1 MKQSKTTAVIQ
12 HCIVYIMAAIFLA
25 PFLISVLLSLKSKQE
40 TTKSVLA
47 LPEQIHWEN
56 FSMAIEKANIF
67 NSIKNSL
74 IVTVCSVIIV
84 ILVSAMA
91 GYGIAR
97 QYKKKSFRMYETVL
111 LASMMIPFQTLMI
124 PIYKMY
130 KSLGLLNTLAG
141 VIIIISGMNM
151 AFAII
156 MYIGFVRT
164 LPSELEEAALLEGCG
179 KFKMFFKIVF
189 PLLKPVTTTIAVLNA
204 LWVWNEFNASL
215 LILQKNAVKTIPIQ
229 QFVFFGEHSAN
240 YNMAFAA
247 AVITMIP
254 IVLFFILAQKHIVE
268 GMVNGAVKG

>member
-1 MKQSKTTAVIQ
+1 MKQNKTAAFVQ

-25 PFLISVLLSLKSKQE
+25 PFLLSILLSLKSKQE

-47 LPEQIHWEN
+47 LPESIHWEN
-56 FSMAIEKANIF
+56 FTMAVEKANIF

-74 IVTVCSVIIV
+74 VVTVCSVLIV

-97 QYKKKSFRMYETVL
+97 QYKKRSFRLYETVL

-130 KSLGLLNTLAG
+130 KGLGLLNTLAG

-164 LPSELEEAALLEGCG
+164 LPVELEEAALLEGCG
-179 KFKMFFKIVF
+179 RFKMFFKIVF
-189 PLLKPVTTTIAVLNA
+189 PLLKPITTTIAVLNA

>member
-1 MKQSKTTAVIQ
+1 MKQNKTVAFVQ

-25 PFLISVLLSLKSKQE
+25 PFLLSILLSLKSKQE

-47 LPEQIHWEN
+47 LPESIHWEN
-56 FSMAIEKANIF
+56 FTMAVEKANIF

-74 IVTVCSVIIV
+74 VVTVCSVLIV

-97 QYKKKSFRMYETVL
+97 QYKKRSFRLYETVL

-130 KSLGLLNTLAG
+130 KGLGLLNTLAG

-164 LPSELEEAALLEGCG
+164 LPVELEEAALLEGCG
-179 KFKMFFKIVF
+179 RFKMFFKIVF
-189 PLLKPVTTTIAVLNA
+189 PLLKPITTTIAVLNA